1 MKKVD
6 LVELS
11 KNAVAQTMGAEYM
24 TKLGTFGELD
34 SYKLSDVGQAVTAD
48 NVISSFVNNL
58 TSLLGKHVID
68 NRLYTTS
75 LPSLYVDSFDWGGY
89 LQRTRYGLADIL
101 DDPMYNLVSGRDYS
115 DIEHTYYAPDVH
127 SKIYQEAKP
136 IMTPISINKEILRE
150 AFNGWDKLNEYVSG
164 ILTSVKNTINIA
176 LMVYE
181 KMLVSTAIAI
191 SDKKNKTAR
200 HLITEAVEL
209 GILQKKGEVKPTYKE
224 AIKNEGFLLYVGKV
238 ISDVR
243 QYMKEPSQVYNDK
256 SVTTWCDKEPNLIL
270 LNDYVSNFK
279 FNLKSK
285 TFNPTEI
292 SFGDYDSINSWQ
304 GIKDDTNS
312 FDSDTISSI
321 SISADP
327 TNKLGIGTTA
337 YTATGVIGL
346 LFDYMAIGIS
356 LMRSKVTSSY
366 TACADFWNEFHHQL
380 VNYLI
385 DDSYGIV
392 ALICD

>member
-6 LVELS
+6 VVELT

-24 TKLGTFGELD
+24 GKLGEFGALD
-34 SYKLSDVGQAVTAD
+34 SYKLSDVGQTVTAD

-68 NRLYTTS
+68 NRLYATS
-75 LPSLYVDSFDWGGY
+75 LPSLYIDSFDWGGY

-101 DDPMYNLVSGRDYS
+101 DDPMYNLISGKDYS

-136 IMTPISINKEILRE
+136 IMTPISINKEVLRE
-150 AFNGWDKLNEYVSG
+150 AFSGWDKLNEYVSG

-181 KMLVSTAIAI
+181 KMLVSSAIAI
-191 SDKKNKTAR
+191 SDKKNGTAR
-200 HLITEAVEL
+200 HVITEAVEL
-209 GILQKKGEVKPTYKE
+209 GILQKKGEANPTYKE
-224 AIKNEGFLLYVGKV
+224 AIKNETFLLYVSKV
-238 ISDVR
+238 IADTR
-243 QYMKEPSQVYNDK
+243 QYMKEPSQTYNDK
-256 SVTTWCDKEPNLIL
+256 SVVTWCDKEPNLIL
-270 LNDYVSNFK
+270 LNDFVSNFK

-292 SFGDYDSINSWQ
+292 SFGKYDTITSWQ
-304 GIKDDTNS
+304 GVKEGVNG
-312 FDSDTISSI
+312 FDSKTLSSI
-321 SISADP
+321 SISADNK
-327 TNKLGIGTTA
+327 NKLGIGTGT
-337 YTATGVIGL
+337 YTASGVIGV

-366 TACADFWNEFHHQL
+366 TASADFWNEFHHQL

>member
-1 MKKVD
+1 MKKEDV
-6 LVELS
+6 VELT

-24 TKLGTFGELD
+24 GKLGEFGALD
-34 SYKLSDVGQAVTAD
+34 SYKLSDVGQTVTAD

-75 LPSLYVDSFDWGGY
+75 LPSLYIDSFDWGGY

-101 DDPMYNLVSGRDYS
+101 DDPMYNLISGKDYS

-136 IMTPISINKEILRE
+136 IMTPISINKEVLME

-181 KMLVSTAIAI
+181 KMLVSSAIAI
-191 SDKKNKTAR
+191 SDKKNGTAR
-200 HLITEAVEL
+200 HLITEAVAL
-209 GILQKKGEVKPTYKE
+209 GILQKKGEANPTYKE
-224 AIKNEGFLLYVGKV
+224 AIKNENFLLYVSKV
-238 ISDVR
+238 IADTR
-243 QYMKEPSQVYNDK
+243 QYMKEPSQTYNDK
-256 SVTTWCDKEPNLIL
+256 SVVTWCDKEPNLIL
-270 LNDYVSNFK
+270 LNDFVSNFK

-292 SFGDYDSINSWQ
+292 SFGKYDTITSWQ
-304 GIKDDTNS
+304 GVKEGVNG
-312 FDSDTISSI
+312 FDSKTLSSI
-321 SISADP
+321 SISADNK
-327 TNKLGIGTTA
+327 NKLGIGTGA
-337 YTATGVIGL
+337 YTASGVIGV

>member
-1 MKKVD
+1 M
-6 LVELS
+6 S
-11 KNAVAQTMGAEYM
+11 QNGGA
-24 TKLGTFGELD
+24 
-34 SYKLSDVGQAVTAD
+34 
-48 NVISSFVNNL
+48 N
-58 TSLLGKHVID
+58 
-68 NRLYTTS
+68 
-75 LPSLYVDSFDWGGY
+75 
-89 LQRTRYGLADIL
+89 
-101 DDPMYNLVSGRDYS
+101 
-115 DIEHTYYAPDVH
+115 
-127 SKIYQEAKP
+127 
-136 IMTPISINKEILRE
+136 
-150 AFNGWDKLNEYVSG
+150 
-164 ILTSVKNTINIA
+164 
-176 LMVYE
+176 
-181 KMLVSTAIAI
+181 
-191 SDKKNKTAR
+191 
-200 HLITEAVEL
+200 
-209 GILQKKGEVKPTYKE
+209 PTYKE
-224 AIKNEGFLLYVGKV
+224 AIKNEGFLLYVAKV
-238 ISDVR
+238 ISEVR

-292 SFGDYDSINSWQ
+292 SFGKYDSINSWQ
-304 GIKDDTNS
+304 GIKDETNN
-312 FDSDTISSI
+312 FDSETISSI

-327 TNKLGIGTTA
+327 TNKLGIGTGA
-337 YTATGVIGL
+337 YTVNGVIGL